1 MMNHSSRFFWLRM
14 CSHAVLLFFVA
25 WFLCNSD
32 LAGQGKEKQKGKGE
46 PPPEDKG
53 EQKEAE
59 VPKPPP
65 GDFMVTVY
73 KALDEKQ
80 TEKINIKD
88 KFKHYKEELDV
99 EIELRYFN
107 WALNSEDYWDRQV
120 HLDIKLKDGY
130 VVEKYMKSGFGEFGY
145 IKPGDTETKDIYRTE
160 KITESGG
167 QSVATMCDCPIG
179 APEKQR
185 FQMLLQKMV
194 FKK

>member
-1 MMNHSSRFFWLRM
+1 MMSHSSRFFWLRI
-14 CSHAVLLFFVA
+14 CSHTVLLFLVT

-32 LAGQGKEKQKGKGE
+32 LAGQAKEKQKGKGE
-46 PPPEDKG
+46 ASSAEDKG

-59 VPKPPP
+59 VPKAPP
-65 GDFMVTVY
+65 GDFMVSIY

-80 TEKINIKD
+80 IEKLSIKD

-107 WALNSEDYWDRQV
+107 WALNSEDYWDRQIHV
-120 HLDIKLKDGY
+120 DVKLKDGY
-130 VVEKYMKSGFGEFGY
+130 VIEKYTKSGFGEFGY
-145 IKPGDTETKDIYRTE
+145 IKPGDTETKDVYRKE

-179 APEKQR
+179 APEPFGAIDIFCR
-185 FQMLLQKMV
+185 AC
-194 FKK
+194 